1 MEEFNLNA
9 ILPQVKDCAI
19 AAGRYFKQAAIERID
34 SKSSN
39 SDLVTNVDK
48 QTQQLIKLQLE
59 KIAIPAEFIAEEQ
72 NNPELPMGYAWIV
85 DPIDGTS
92 NYIFHRHLSFVSIA
106 LAYRQ
111 QTVLACCY
119 NPYRDDLFTAIKGQ
133 GAYLNGKQLHM
144 ETRPLEQSLLAI
156 GTAPYDKTIA
166 ERNFECLCGLF
177 KASLDLRRSGS
188 CVADLCYLAANEHNA
203 FYEACV
209 SLWDYAAASLIVKE
223 AGGEVHTNHDYLK
236 LGKTYIMAGN
246 SANFVNLKAICCR
259 YLGD

>member
-1 MEEFNLNA
+1 MENYDLTA
-9 ILPQVKDCAI
+9 ILQEVKDCAV
-19 AAGRYFKQAAIERID
+19 AAGRYFKQAAIEQID

-39 SDLVTNVDK
+39 ADLVTNVDK

-59 KIAIPAEFIAEEQ
+59 KINLPATFIAEEQ
-72 NNPELPMGYAWIV
+72 ENSDIPNGFAWIV

-92 NYIFHRHLSFVSIA
+92 NYIFHRQLSCVSIA
-106 LAYRQ
+106 LAYER

-133 GAYLNGKQLHM
+133 GAYLNGKRLTM
-144 ETRPLEQSLLAI
+144 PIRSLEQSLLAV

-166 ERNFECLCGLF
+166 ERNFACLCELF
-177 KASLDLRRSGS
+177 KVSLDLRRTGS
-188 CVADLCYLAANEHNA
+188 CVADLCYLAAGEHHA
-203 FYEACV
+203 FYEASV

-223 AGGEVHTNHDYLK
+223 ANGEVHTNSEYLQ

-259 YLGD
+259 YLGE